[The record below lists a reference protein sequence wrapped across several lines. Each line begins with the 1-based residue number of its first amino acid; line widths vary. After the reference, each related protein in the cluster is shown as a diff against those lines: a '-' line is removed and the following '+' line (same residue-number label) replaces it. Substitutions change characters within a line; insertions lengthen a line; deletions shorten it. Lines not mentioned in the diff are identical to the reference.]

1 MAGENGARAR
11 KGRLA
16 LTPAVVPGNAGNPR
30 RQTGLRYR
38 ILAWARS
45 LAPLRILPDWKVV
58 ANPFFETQL
67 QTVWVS
73 LGKQTRTLYPLVK
86 KPVGDR
92 DRKAPATMI
101 KPGIAR
107 CTLRLSDFWRPA
119 SGPGGGAIRDV

>member
-92 DRKAPATMI
+92 DRKSARHHDQARHCPLHAPPFGLLAPSIWT
-101 KPGIAR
+101 R
-107 CTLRLSDFWRPA
+107 RWRH
-119 SGPGGGAIRDV
+119 S